1 MDPLD
6 FRLANYAEVE
16 PITGKP
22 YSSKALRECYAK
34 AATTFGWSGRP
45 RAPRQMRDED
55 GFLVGWGMGTAVFH
69 WPASGSRGECDALMT
84 NIEPIRICKLRRE

>member
-1 MDPLD
+1 
-6 FRLANYAEVE
+6 
-16 PITGKP
+16 
-22 YSSKALRECYAK
+22 
-34 AATTFGWSGRP
+34 
-45 RAPRQMRDED
+45 MRDED